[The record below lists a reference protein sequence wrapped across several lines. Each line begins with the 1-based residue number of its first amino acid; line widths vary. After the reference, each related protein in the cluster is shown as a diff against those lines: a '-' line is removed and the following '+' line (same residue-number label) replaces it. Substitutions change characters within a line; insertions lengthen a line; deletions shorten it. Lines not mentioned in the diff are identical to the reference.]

1 MKKTK
6 PYREMNLRELQSA
19 TSHLDKPFV
28 VEASRPLTTDE
39 KKRWRRIKRRRGR
52 PKTGQGFRRVSVSI
66 EGGLLKKITAL
77 AKKRRVSR
85 SMLLAQALAEVLAHS
100 K

>member
-6 PYREMNLRELQSA
+6 PYREMSARELQAA
-19 TSHLDKPFV
+19 TSQLDKPFV
-28 VEASRPLTTDE
+28 VEASRPLTPDE

-66 EGGLLKKITAL
+66 EGGLLKQITAL

-85 SMLLAQALAEVLAHS
+85 SKLLAQTLAEVLTQD